1 MRENVQHTVCWVE
14 AEDVVKCLTMYR
26 TTPHRKKD
34 AIGNCKI
41 ILRLRKT
48 CSGVTA
54 SGMAGSR
61 DANNVYKAPFLSNS
75 WLLSSALT
83 SHTNSTFLFCGLAH
97 RLTETSPE
105 KRERFFP
112 INQTESG
119 MELHSPPRNR
129 FDLRECGWRRRE
141 RTF

>member
-1 MRENVQHTVCWVE
+1 MQHTVWWVE
-14 AEDVVKCLTMYR
+14 AKHVVKCLTMYG

-41 ILRLRKT
+41 IPRLRKT

-61 DANNVYKAPFLSNS
+61 SANNVYKAPFLSSS

-83 SHTNSTFLFCGLAH
+83 SHTNRTFLSVAW
-97 RLTETSPE
+97 LTASQ
-105 KRERFFP
+105 KQVLRK
-112 INQTESG
+112 ESD
-119 MELHSPPRNR
+119 S
-129 FDLRECGWRRRE
+129 FQ
-141 RTF
+141 